1 MFLCRYYGAAKN
13 LPEVRAA
20 MKKDPEEVHIFICI
34 DFQLPRQSRYEKY
47 GAISMDYYGFRDEEE
62 GDLLNK
68 EAEAEGRAIEEEV
81 AAWEERE
88 ALKRGSTVHY
98 FCLFPKCF
106 KHE

>member
-1 MFLCRYYGAAKN
+1 
-13 LPEVRAA
+13 
-20 MKKDPEEVHIFICI
+20 
-34 DFQLPRQSRYEKY
+34 
-47 GAISMDYYGFRDEEE
+47 MDYYGFRDEEE